1 MNTNPLFPL
10 LQGALEAHEANPT
23 QRNWGRANALSYAR
37 GQWDH
42 EAGDVTRIAA
52 STRRELLRGELD
64 ADYAQ
69 GVREAADSI
78 EWM

>member
-10 LQGALEAHEANPT
+10 LQSALEVHEANPT
-23 QRNWGRANALSYAR
+23 QRNWGRANALSFAR

-42 EAGDVTRIAA
+42 EGGNLPRIAA
-52 STRRELLRGELD
+52 SVRSELLRGDLD
-64 ADYAQ
+64 PDYAQ